1 MNTNSQNPKKV
12 ENEVVGPRYWRS
24 LDELMETPGF
34 EEFVQREF
42 PQGASDMEGVNRRQ
56 FMKIMTASFA
66 LAGAGLSGCRQPVT
80 RIMPYSRQPDRIVP
94 GVPVYYATSLPT
106 AKDNIP
112 LVVETHQ
119 ARPTKIEGNHLYG
132 AYGGSTDV
140 FAQASVL
147 DLYDPDRATANS
159 RGTRT
164 ITRAE
169 VNDLLQS
176 VHDKYLST
184 DGQGLAFLAEESTS
198 PTRAR
203 MQREL
208 LEKFPRAVWA
218 EYEPVDSNNPEIA
231 TKRLFGR
238 RLRPHYRLRKTRRVL
253 SLDTDFLHKEPGN
266 LKYARDFADGR
277 RFLHAGEAE
286 PDKMN
291 RLYQVE
297 SALTVTGSMADHRLR
312 LSTGQIPAFAALVA
326 AEVLRQKQSDS
337 ALEGKFNKLGAD
349 VPVDRQWIEECV
361 SDLINF
367 KGEALVVCGSHLPVE
382 VHQLVFFINDLIGAN
397 GRTVAYL
404 ELPERETAT
413 ISDLASEI
421 EKGRVETLVII
432 GGNPAY
438 NAPADLN
445 WGHLQ
450 SSVKEVIRHGY
461 HVDETSLLAIEKKGH
476 HIAAT
481 HFLESWSDGRAFDGT
496 ICVVQPMILPLFKGM
511 QELELLG
518 RLSGAANTDPYTLV
532 FETFSALTDE
542 VDKEKAFNRFLNSG
556 LLPDTAFKAVKVDPD
571 RPRLKSILATADF
584 KPSIQDINGLEIRIV
599 PDNHTWDGRY
609 NNNGWLQECPDP
621 MTKLTWENAI
631 QISPRLAKEIGF
643 DPRTSTFLKISAK
656 SSSTFVGGFDVAP
669 VAEITI
675 DGVTLKGP
683 VHIQPGLA
691 DYTVLLS
698 MGYGRTKTGRVG
710 RGTGFSVYPF
720 LKAKAPAYSSGAVLS
735 LTGETSYLANT
746 QRHWSMEGRGIIRE
760 ANVEDYQ
767 EHPDFAQ
774 KIGIESHS
782 PPIYGTDEDKS
793 LQFKV
798 ANQPRGGSAY
808 EIPTFGGAQQWGM
821 TIDLNTCIGCNACVV
836 ACQSENNIPI
846 VGKEQVLRGREMQWI
861 RLDRY
866 YSSGDEKA
874 NRVEIPSDPQV
885 SLMPVNCMHCE
896 NAPCEQ
902 VCPVNATVHDDE
914 GLNVMAYNR
923 CVGTRYCAN
932 NCPYKVRRFNFFDW
946 NKRDLEHLYE
956 GPVGPAG
963 MPELQKMKMNPD
975 VTVRMRGVMEK
986 CTYCQ
991 QRIDQAKI
999 AQKVKA
1005 RDSDDILVP
1014 DGAIKTA
1021 CQQVCPTSAIAFG
1034 DILDPTTEISRI
1046 KASDRNYSL
1055 LGYLN
1060 TRPRTTYLAKLR
1072 NPNKRMP
1079 DYHDMPLSRMEYEAR
1094 ASHGAGHG
1102 GDHQPDAS
1110 ENGGH

>member
-1 MNTNSQNPKKV
+1 M
-12 ENEVVGPRYWRS
+12 
-24 LDELMETPGF
+24 
-34 EEFVQREF
+34 
-42 PQGASDMEGVNRRQ
+42 
-56 FMKIMTASFA
+56 
-66 LAGAGLSGCRQPVT
+66 
-80 RIMPYSRQPDRIVP
+80 
-94 GVPVYYATSLPT
+94 
-106 AKDNIP
+106 
-112 LVVETHQ
+112 
-119 ARPTKIEGNHLYG
+119 
-132 AYGGSTDV
+132 
-140 FAQASVL
+140 
-147 DLYDPDRATANS
+147 
-159 RGTRT
+159 
-164 ITRAE
+164 
-169 VNDLLQS
+169 
-176 VHDKYLST
+176 
-184 DGQGLAFLAEESTS
+184 
-198 PTRAR
+198 
-203 MQREL
+203 
-208 LEKFPRAVWA
+208 
-218 EYEPVDSNNPEIA
+218 
-231 TKRLFGR
+231 
-238 RLRPHYRLRKTRRVL
+238 
-253 SLDTDFLHKEPGN
+253 
-266 LKYARDFADGR
+266 
-277 RFLHAGEAE
+277 
-286 PDKMN
+286 
-291 RLYQVE
+291 
-297 SALTVTGSMADHRLR
+297 
-312 LSTGQIPAFAALVA
+312 
-326 AEVLRQKQSDS
+326 RQKKGDN
-337 ALEGKFNKLGAD
+337 ALEGKLKKWGAGIS
-349 VPVDRQWIEECV
+349 VDRQWIEECV
-361 SDLINF
+361 SDLIKF
-367 KGEALVVCGSHLPVE
+367 RGEALVVCGSHLPVE

-404 ELPERETAT
+404 ELPEREAAT

-421 EKGRVETLVII
+421 EKGRVETLIII

-445 WGHLQ
+445 WGKLQ
-450 SSVKEVIRHGY
+450 SSVKEVIRYGY

-481 HFLESWSDGRAFDGT
+481 HFLESWSDGRSFDGT
-496 ICVVQPMILPLFKGM
+496 ICAVQPMILPLFQGM

-518 RLSGAANTDPYTLV
+518 RLSGAENTDPYSLV
-532 FETFSALTDE
+532 FETFRSLTAE
-542 VDKEKAFNRFLNSG
+542 ADKEKAFNRFLNSG
-556 LLPDTAFKAVKVDPD
+556 LLPDTAFKAVKVKADSL
-571 RPRLKSILATADF
+571 RLKSTLATADF
-584 KPSIQDINGLEIRIV
+584 APSKPNKNSLEVRIV

-621 MTKLTWENAI
+621 MTKLTWDNAI
-631 QISPRLAKEIGF
+631 QISPRLAKDIGY
-643 DPRTSTFLKISAK
+643 DPRTSTFLKLSAK
-656 SSSTFVGGFDVAP
+656 TSSTFKGGFDVAP

-675 DGVTLKGP
+675 DGVTIKGP

-710 RGTGFSVYPF
+710 RGAGFNVYPF
-720 LKAKAPAYSSGAVLS
+720 IKVKAPAYSSGAVLR
-735 LTGETSYLANT
+735 LTGETFYLANT

-782 PPIYGTDEDKS
+782 PAIYGADEDKS
-793 LQFKV
+793 LQYKV
-798 ANQPRGGSAY
+798 KNQPRGGSAY

-866 YSSGDEKA
+866 YSSGSEEA
-874 NRVEIPSDPQV
+874 NRKEIPADPQV
-885 SLMPVNCMHCE
+885 SLMPLPCMHCE

-946 NKRDLEHLYE
+946 NKRDLDHLYE

-1005 RDSDDILVP
+1005 RDSDDVLVP
-1014 DGAIKTA
+1014 DGVIKTA
-1021 CQQVCPTSAIAFG
+1021 CQQVCPTNAIAFG
-1034 DILDPTTEISRI
+1034 DIRDTTTEVYRI
-1046 KASDRNYSL
+1046 KSSDRDYSL

-1094 ASHGAGHG
+1094 AGHG

>member
-1 MNTNSQNPKKV
+1 M
-12 ENEVVGPRYWRS
+12 
-24 LDELMETPGF
+24 METPGF

-66 LAGAGLSGCRQPVT
+66 LAGAGLTGCRQPVA
-80 RIMPYSRQPDRIVP
+80 RIMPYSRQPDRIIP
-94 GVPVYYATSLPT
+94 GLPIYYATSLPR

-147 DLYDPDRATANS
+147 DLYDPDGATSSS

-164 ITRAE
+164 IKQAD
-169 VNDLLQS
+169 VYDLLQS

-198 PTRAR
+198 PTRAG
-203 MQREL
+203 MQSKL
-208 LEKFPRAVWA
+208 LKKFPRAVWA

-231 TKRLFGR
+231 TKRLLGR
-238 RLRPHYRLRKTRRVL
+238 RLRPHYRLRKTRRIL
-253 SLDTDFLHKEPGN
+253 SLDADFLHKEPGN
-266 LKYARDFADGR
+266 LLYARDFADGR
-277 RFLHAGEAE
+277 RFLHSGEAE

-312 LSTGQIPAFAALVA
+312 MTTGRIPAFAALVA
-326 AEVLRQKQSDS
+326 AEVMRQKQADN
-337 ALEGKFNKLGAD
+337 ALEGKLNKWAAS
-349 VPVDRQWIEECV
+349 VSVDRQWIEECV

-367 KGEALVVCGSHLPVE
+367 EGESLVVCGSHLPVE

-404 ELPERETAT
+404 ELPDKEAVT
-413 ISDLASEI
+413 ITDLASEI

-445 WGHLQ
+445 WGQLQ
-450 SSVKEVIRHGY
+450 SSVKEVIRYGY
-461 HVDETSLLAIEKKGH
+461 YVDETSLLTIEKKGH

-496 ICVVQPMILPLFKGM
+496 ICAVQPMILPLFNGM
-511 QELELLG
+511 QELELLA
-518 RLSGAANTDPYTLV
+518 RLSGAEITDPYSLV
-532 FETFSALTDE
+532 LETFSALTAE
-542 VDKEKAFNRFLNSG
+542 FDKEKAFNRFLNSG
-556 LLPDTAFKAVKVDPD
+556 LLPDTAFKAVKVKADSL
-571 RPRLKSILATADF
+571 RLKSTLATADF
-584 KPSIQDINGLEIRIV
+584 APSIQSKNSLEVRIV

-621 MTKLTWENAI
+621 MTKLTWDNAI
-631 QISPRLAKEIGF
+631 QISPRLAKDIGY

-656 SSSTFVGGFDVAP
+656 TSSTFKGGFDVAP

-675 DGVTLKGP
+675 DGVTIKGP

-698 MGYGRTKTGRVG
+698 MGYGRTKTGRIG
-710 RGTGFSVYPF
+710 KGAGFSVFPF
-720 LKAKAPAYSSGAVLS
+720 IKAKTPAYSSGAVLR
-735 LTGETSYLANT
+735 LTGETFYLANT

-782 PPIYGTDEDKS
+782 PAIYGADEDKS

-808 EIPTFGGAQQWGM
+808 EMPKFGGAQQWGM

-874 NRVEIPSDPQV
+874 NREEIPADPQV

-946 NKRDLEHLYE
+946 NKRDLDHLYE
-956 GPVGPAG
+956 GPIGPAG

-1005 RDSDDILVP
+1005 RDSDDVLVP
-1014 DGAIKTA
+1014 DGGIKTA

-1079 DYHDMPLSRMEYEAR
+1079 DYNDMPLSRMEYEAR
-1094 ASHGAGHG
+1094 VGHGADRQSNG
-1102 GDHQPDAS
+1102 S